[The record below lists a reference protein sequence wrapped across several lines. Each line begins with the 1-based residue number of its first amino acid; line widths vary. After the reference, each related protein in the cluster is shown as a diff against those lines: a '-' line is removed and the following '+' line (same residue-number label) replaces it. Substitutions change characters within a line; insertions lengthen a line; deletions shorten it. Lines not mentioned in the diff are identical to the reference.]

1 MHSGLMEL
9 KLLGYPGVME
19 LSSSFVS
26 FLIYIDLLHLFSLNM
41 YFFSVLPDFEVT
53 NLMLGIQINKALLV

>member
-1 MHSGLMEL
+1 MEL
-9 KLLGYPGVME
+9 KLSGYPGIME

-41 YFFSVLPDFEVT
+41 YFSVLPDFEVT
-53 NLMLGIQINKALLV
+53 NITLGIQINKALLV

>member
-26 FLIYIDLLHLFSLNM
+26 FLIYIDILIYCICFL
-41 YFFSVLPDFEVT
+41 
-53 NLMLGIQINKALLV
+53 